1 MACDARIISVR
12 LRGSRHGLR
21 HRCNGKRKCGYR
33 AGGGG
38 AGKGPIME
46 IECVFD
52 WGILLADIRLVS
64 AFNSVATGTWS
75 VFHFQ
80 PYHSGLILARWM
92 TGIDGLRVGI
102 MILLTRRSGYWLY
115 QTREWRGFSF
125 FLFFFK
131 IRQTIG
137 SDDRTAEGT
146 IGTGVIDVIR
156 AIVAAK
162 DITMMRIS
170 NYEQS

>member
-33 AGGGG
+33 AGGGGG

-80 PYHSGLILARWM
+80 PYHSGLRALILSRWM

-102 MILLTRRSGYWLY
+102 MILLTRRSGYRLY
-115 QTREWRGFSF
+115 QTREWRGFF
-125 FLFFFK
+125 LFLFFFK
-131 IRQTIG
+131 IRETIG
-137 SDDRTAEGT
+137 SDDRMVEGT
-146 IGTGVIDVIR
+146 IGTVVIDVIR
-156 AIVAAK
+156 AIVGAK
-162 DITMMRIS
+162 DITMM
-170 NYEQS
+170 

>member
-80 PYHSGLILARWM
+80 PYHSGLRALILARWM
-92 TGIDGLRVGI
+92 TGIDEVRVGI
-102 MILLTRRSGYWLY
+102 TILLTRRSGYRLY

-125 FLFFFK
+125 FFLFFFK
-131 IRQTIG
+131 IRETIG
-137 SDDRTAEGT
+137 SDDRMVEGT

-162 DITMMRIS
+162 DITMM
-170 NYEQS
+170 